1 MANLYVIS
9 PKKVKFAWLR
19 PFGAIPSS
27 FSQKFLLA
35 QYKKTNLKNGDI
47 QSPPF
52 HLNKKE
58 WAMCF
63 LIWTPVTHI
72 YDYLYYS
79 HVADSCK
86 HLGLL
91 HHPLCCATLTAV
103 DRSHYCQSLLFS
115 LVTFCKKNV
124 GLWHLYA
131 VSVLPNP
138 TPISEP
144 TDFHYT
150 WYEYFVIGI
159 HTKL

>member
-1 MANLYVIS
+1 MAQAIWCHTVLILS
-9 PKKVKFAWLR
+9 KILTSTIQEDKFKKW
-19 PFGAIPSS
+19 GYTIP
-27 FSQKFLLA
+27 
-35 QYKKTNLKNGDI
+35 
-47 QSPPF
+47 PPF

-103 DRSHYCQSLLFS
+103 DRSQYCQSLLFS